1 MSAVGRPPER
11 PHGRSGVVYLVH
23 VRLFPPS
30 AAAELPA
37 DTAAAVAELS
47 TGGVEHVCVHRRAR
61 PLPVVGMYL
70 RGETPT
76 AAEAAAE
83 QAWLAAQRGHARLS
97 GWHFITATAPPA
109 FGRPH
114 GDPR

>member
-1 MSAVGRPPER
+1 MSTGRSPER
-11 PHGRSGVVYLVH
+11 PQGRSGVVYLVH

-47 TGGVEHVCVHRRAR
+47 AGGVEHVCVHGRAR
-61 PLPVVGMYL
+61 PLPVIGMYL
-70 RGETPT
+70 RGETPI

-97 GWHFITATAPPA
+97 GWHFIIAKAPPG
-109 FGRPH
+109 FGR
-114 GDPR
+114 